1 MASTTLEGR
10 ARERNRRHRPPLE
23 QVNRIAS
30 RRPSL
35 RRDLVAIDV
44 VALLLAW
51 GWLPVV
57 VPADERAAALGVVA
71 AMVVGSL
78 VLITWQRL
86 YLARVCSV
94 RSLEIVRLGR
104 VTVVTIVVALLA
116 GAAEDRSGLSPA
128 LLVGHALLAFALLVV
143 GRGLFGSWLR
153 VSRTE
158 GRHVRNVALVGWND
172 EAEALACL
180 LEDEPQLGYRVTGVV
195 CPRTDFPDDRDIPWL
210 GPVPDAIASLAAADI
225 GGVIVVVSAVSSADR
240 NRVVRSFFDAGIHV
254 QVSVGLERVD
264 WRRLRALPL
273 AHEPLFYVEPPRT
286 APWRLALKRVL
297 DVVLG
302 AFVFVVTAPLVLIAA
317 GLILVTDGRP
327 VLYRQVRVG
336 RDGRPFTL
344 LKLRTMCRDAE
355 ARLDELQDANDR
367 TDGPLFKM
375 TADPRVT
382 TVGRILRAS
391 SIDELPQLVNVLRGE
406 MSLVGPRPA
415 LAKEVEQFDVEL
427 QGRFRMRPG
436 ISGLWQVEARDNP
449 SFRVYRHL
457 DLFYLENWTLTLD
470 LAILVATVELL
481 VGRTIARACAHLGR
495 RRHPEPASEP
505 SLLLEMTSMP
515 AGSAADDA
523 TAVTHAVP
531 VASVAL
537 QRSDT

>member
-1 MASTTLEGR
+1 
-10 ARERNRRHRPPLE
+10 
-23 QVNRIAS
+23 
-30 RRPSL
+30 
-35 RRDLVAIDV
+35 
-44 VALLLAW
+44 
-51 GWLPVV
+51 
-57 VPADERAAALGVVA
+57 
-71 AMVVGSL
+71 
-78 VLITWQRL
+78 
-86 YLARVCSV
+86 
-94 RSLEIVRLGR
+94 
-104 VTVVTIVVALLA
+104 
-116 GAAEDRSGLSPA
+116 
-128 LLVGHALLAFALLVV
+128 
-143 GRGLFGSWLR
+143 
-153 VSRTE
+153 
-158 GRHVRNVALVGWND
+158 
-172 EAEALACL
+172 
-180 LEDEPQLGYRVTGVV
+180 
-195 CPRTDFPDDRDIPWL
+195 
-210 GPVPDAIASLAAADI
+210 
-225 GGVIVVVSAVSSADR
+225 
-240 NRVVRSFFDAGIHV
+240 
-254 QVSVGLERVD
+254 
-264 WRRLRALPL
+264 
-273 AHEPLFYVEPPRT
+273 
-286 APWRLALKRVL
+286 VL

-457 DLFYLENWTLTLD
+457 DLFYLENWTLTHD